1 MPLNGTA
8 YSTNFTFNI
17 TKAKN
22 LSALNFTECNF
33 GYVDTKLNEY
43 VILNTD
49 LYIKNPSAANESYIT
64 VLPATS
70 ANTLTVFAQCMDING
85 LVTYFNKT
93 ITLVN
98 QTVNVTIASEAALN
112 KTLNSTTMFLPV
124 PQIILF
130 GNELLNNQAYFKN
143 YTITTGYQK
152 ILDSISKVYATNL
165 TSTDIDQLTRI
176 LTTIVNY
183 IATN

>member
-1 MPLNGTA
+1 MSCSIANLIYAGNTTTNFTTRRNTTINVAFSVTPLNGTA

-22 LSALNFTECNF
+22 LSAINFTECNF

-49 LYIKNPSAANESYIT
+49 LYIKNPSAANESYTT

-70 ANTLTVFAQCMDING
+70 GPTLTVFAQCMDING

-93 ITLVN
+93 IILVN
-98 QTVNVTIASEAALN
+98 QTVNATIA
-112 KTLNSTTMFLPV
+112 F
-124 PQIILF
+124 
-130 GNELLNNQAYFKN
+130 
-143 YTITTGYQK
+143 
-152 ILDSISKVYATNL
+152 
-165 TSTDIDQLTRI
+165 
-176 LTTIVNY
+176 
-183 IATN
+183 